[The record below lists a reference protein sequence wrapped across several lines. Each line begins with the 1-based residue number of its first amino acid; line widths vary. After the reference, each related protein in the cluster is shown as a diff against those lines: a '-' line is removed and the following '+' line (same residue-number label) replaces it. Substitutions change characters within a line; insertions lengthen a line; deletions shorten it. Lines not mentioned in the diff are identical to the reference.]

1 MYALGSFI
9 TLNVGNCYFM
19 HKDGHDRSA
28 QYATY
33 RKLTPAAYYI
43 KRSVQC
49 SIVTI
54 KVVGCSSGPY
64 RARTGSSNALEGIG
78 QRWVIA
84 GGRSST

>member
-1 MYALGSFI
+1 MYALWSFI

-19 HKDGHDRSA
+19 RKDGHERSA

-64 RARTGSSNALEGIG
+64 
-78 QRWVIA
+78 VIA
-84 GGRSST
+84 HVQAVAMHQGESVSAG